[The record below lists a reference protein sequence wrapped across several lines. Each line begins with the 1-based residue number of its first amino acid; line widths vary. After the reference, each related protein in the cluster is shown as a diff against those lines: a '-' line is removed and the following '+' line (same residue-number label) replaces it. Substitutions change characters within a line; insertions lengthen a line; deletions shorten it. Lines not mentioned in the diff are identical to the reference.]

1 MSHELRTP
9 LNAIIGFSEVLR
21 DKIAGDLNDDQVDF
35 VNDIHGSGQHLLQM
49 INDILD
55 LSKIEAG
62 KIELNYEEFLI
73 SGSIKETQDVIM
85 GMAKKKKITVK
96 LQLAENAGRV
106 TADRTKFKQV
116 LFNLLSNA
124 IKFTPENGKIMIEGA
139 INKNE
144 LLISVTDT
152 GIGIKEEY
160 QTEIF
165 DEFYQIDGSQTREYE
180 GTGLGLAL
188 TKRIID
194 LHGGKIWVESEE
206 SKGSKFLFTLP
217 VHPDYKK

>member
-1 MSHELRTP
+1 
-9 LNAIIGFSEVLR
+9 
-21 DKIAGDLNDDQVDF
+21 
-35 VNDIHGSGQHLLQM
+35 M

-62 KIELNYEEFLI
+62 KAEIKYEEFLI
-73 SGSIKETQDVIM
+73 SGSLKEVQDVIM

-96 LQLAENAGRV
+96 LQLAENVGMV

-124 IKFTPENGKIMIEGA
+124 IKFTPENGKIIIEGA

-160 QTEIF
+160 QVDIF

-194 LHGGKIWVESEE
+194 LHGGRIWVESEE
-206 SKGSKFLFTLP
+206 NKGSKFLFTLP
-217 VHPDYKK
+217 VQPDYKENATLV